1 MLYLC
6 SVKQLENRILM
17 RIVLFCENKYAIDI
31 LNPIQEH
38 VIRGNLP
45 HDVLWYIHKPK
56 ISTFEY
62 ADRVEWTNSMQE
74 VYDFNPEA
82 IFVPGNIVP
91 YYLPG
96 VKIQVFHGYA
106 AEKKDHW
113 IIRRYFDTY
122 FTQGPYFTSHFK
134 QLAQKYGD
142 FEVVETGWPKQDW
155 IKEHLHDYDAER
167 DRLLKESGKKAIV
180 LYAPTFSPKL
190 TSLPYMKEQLARL
203 AEERDALVVM
213 KFHPLT
219 RQEWVDEYRDLAK
232 GRSDM
237 MFIDKGE
244 NVTKWQLLSDTL
256 LSDTS
261 STIYEFLLL
270 SRPVI
275 TLNTISKDIY
285 WENITDAD
293 NLIAAYDHALHDPKA
308 AARRQ
313 WIVDNYD
320 PYLDGHV
327 CQRMLDA
334 AEDYIRRHGVPRKR
348 KLNLWRKYTSV
359 KTFGWIDRKQQH

>member
-1 MLYLC
+1 M
-6 SVKQLENRILM
+6 RIL
-17 RIVLFCENKYAIDI
+17 LFCENRYAIDI
-31 LNPIQEH
+31 LNPLQEY
-38 VIRGNLP
+38 VTDNNLP
-45 HDVLWYIHKPK
+45 HEVMWYIHKPK

-62 ADRVEWTNSMQE
+62 ASKVRWTNSIQE
-74 VYDFNPEA
+74 AYDFSPEA
-82 IFVPGNIVP
+82 VFVPGNIVP

-134 QLAQKYGD
+134 ALSEEYGD

-155 IKEHLHDYDAER
+155 IKRNLHTYDAER
-167 DRLLKESGKKAIV
+167 QRLLDSTGRKSII

-190 TSLPYMKEQLARL
+190 TSLPLEGMKERLGEL
-203 AEERDALVVM
+203 AEHNDALVVM

-219 RQEWVDEYRDLAK
+219 RKEWADEYRAWAESKDNVI
-232 GRSDM
+232 
-237 MFIDKGE
+237 FVNQGE
-244 NVTKWQLLSDTL
+244 NITKYQLMSDVL
-256 LSDTS
+256 ISDTS
-261 STIYEFLLL
+261 STVYEFLLL

-275 TLNTISKDIY
+275 TVRTIAKDIY
-285 WENITDAD
+285 WENTATPDGLEEAYRRAMND
-293 NLIAAYDHALHDPKA
+293 PEAIAC
-308 AARRQ
+308 RQ

-327 CQRMLDA
+327 CERMLNA
-334 AEDYIRRHGVPRKR
+334 AADYIRRHGVPSKR
-348 KLNLWRKYTSV
+348 RLNLWRKYTSV
-359 KTFGWIDRKQQH
+359 KTFGFVKKR

>member
-1 MLYLC
+1 M
-6 SVKQLENRILM
+6 RIL
-17 RIVLFCENKYAIDI
+17 LFCENRYAIDI
-31 LNPIQEH
+31 LNPLQEY
-38 VIRGNLP
+38 VTDNNLP
-45 HDVLWYIHKPK
+45 HEVMWYIHKPK

-62 ADRVEWTNSMQE
+62 ASKVRWTNSIQE
-74 VYDFNPEA
+74 AYDFSPEA
-82 IFVPGNIVP
+82 VFVPGNIVP

-134 QLAQKYGD
+134 ALSEEYGD

-155 IKEHLHDYDAER
+155 IKRNLHTYDVER
-167 DRLLKESGKKAIV
+167 QRLLDSTGRKSII

-190 TSLPYMKEQLARL
+190 TSLSLEGMKERLGEL
-203 AEERDALVVM
+203 AERNDALVVM

-219 RQEWVDEYRDLAK
+219 RKEWADEYRAWAESKDNVI
-232 GRSDM
+232 
-237 MFIDKGE
+237 FVNQGE
-244 NVTKWQLLSDTL
+244 NITKYQLMSDVL
-256 LSDTS
+256 ISDTS
-261 STIYEFLLL
+261 STVYEFLLL

-275 TLNTISKDIY
+275 TVRTIAKDIY
-285 WENITDAD
+285 WENTATPDG
-293 NLIAAYDHALHDPKA
+293 LEEAYRRAMNDPEA
-308 AARRQ
+308 IARRQ

-327 CQRMLDA
+327 CERMLNA
-334 AEDYIRRHGVPRKR
+334 AAYYIRRHGVPSKR
-348 KLNLWRKYTSV
+348 RLNLWRKYTSV
-359 KTFGWIDRKQQH
+359 KTFGFVKKR

>member
-1 MLYLC
+1 M
-6 SVKQLENRILM
+6 RIL
-17 RIVLFCENKYAIDI
+17 LFCENRYAIDI
-31 LNPIQEH
+31 LNPLQEY
-38 VIRGNLP
+38 VTDNNLP
-45 HDVLWYIHKPK
+45 HEVMWYIHKPK

-62 ADRVEWTNSMQE
+62 ASKVRWTNSIQE
-74 VYDFNPEA
+74 AYDFSPEA
-82 IFVPGNIVP
+82 VFVPGNIVP

-134 QLAQKYGD
+134 ALSEEYGD

-155 IKEHLHDYDAER
+155 IKCNLHTYDAER
-167 DRLLKESGKKAIV
+167 LRLLDSTGRKRII

-190 TSLPYMKEQLARL
+190 TSLPLEGMKERLGEL
-203 AEERDALVVM
+203 AEHNDALVVM

-219 RQEWVDEYRDLAK
+219 RKEWADEYRAWAESKDNVI
-232 GRSDM
+232 
-237 MFIDKGE
+237 FVNQGE
-244 NVTKWQLLSDTL
+244 NITKYQLMSDVL
-256 LSDTS
+256 ISDTS
-261 STIYEFLLL
+261 STVYEFLLL

-275 TLNTISKDIY
+275 TVRTIAKDIY
-285 WENITDAD
+285 WENTATPDG
-293 NLIAAYDHALHDPKA
+293 LEEAYRRAMNDPEA
-308 AARRQ
+308 IARRQ

-327 CQRMLDA
+327 CERMLNA
-334 AEDYIRRHGVPRKR
+334 AADYIRRHGVPSKR
-348 KLNLWRKYTSV
+348 RLNLWRKYTSV
-359 KTFGWIDRKQQH
+359 KTFGFVKKR

>member
-1 MLYLC
+1 M
-6 SVKQLENRILM
+6 RIL
-17 RIVLFCENKYAIDI
+17 LFCENRYAIDI
-31 LNPIQEH
+31 LNPLQEY
-38 VIRGNLP
+38 VTDNNLP
-45 HDVLWYIHKPK
+45 HEVMWYIHKPK

-62 ADRVEWTNSMQE
+62 ASKVRWTNSIQE
-74 VYDFNPEA
+74 AYDFSPEA
-82 IFVPGNIVP
+82 VFVPGNIVP

-134 QLAQKYGD
+134 ALSEEYGD

-155 IKEHLHDYDAER
+155 IKRNLHTYDTER
-167 DRLLKESGKKAIV
+167 QRLLDSTGRKRII

-190 TSLPYMKEQLARL
+190 TSLPLEGMKERLGEL
-203 AEERDALVVM
+203 AERNDALVVM

-219 RQEWVDEYRDLAK
+219 RKEWADEYRAWAESKDNVI
-232 GRSDM
+232 
-237 MFIDKGE
+237 FVNQGE
-244 NVTKWQLLSDTL
+244 NITKYQLMSDVL
-256 LSDTS
+256 ISDTS
-261 STIYEFLLL
+261 STVYEFLLL

-275 TLNTISKDIY
+275 TVRTIAKDIY
-285 WENITDAD
+285 WENTATPDG
-293 NLIAAYDHALHDPKA
+293 LEEAYRRAMNDPEA
-308 AARRQ
+308 IARRQ

-327 CQRMLDA
+327 CERMLNA
-334 AEDYIRRHGVPRKR
+334 AADYIRRHGVPSKR
-348 KLNLWRKYTSV
+348 RLNLWRKYTSV
-359 KTFGWIDRKQQH
+359 KTFGFVKKR

>member
-1 MLYLC
+1 M
-6 SVKQLENRILM
+6 RIL
-17 RIVLFCENKYAIDI
+17 LFCENRYAIDI
-31 LNPIQEH
+31 LNPLQEY
-38 VIRGNLP
+38 VTDNNLP
-45 HDVLWYIHKPK
+45 HEVMWYIHKPK

-62 ADRVEWTNSMQE
+62 VSKVRWTNSIQE
-74 VYDFNPEA
+74 AYDFSPEA
-82 IFVPGNIVP
+82 VFVPGNIVP

-134 QLAQKYGD
+134 ALSEEYGD

-155 IKEHLHDYDAER
+155 IKRNLHTYDAER
-167 DRLLKESGKKAIV
+167 QRLLDSTGRKRII

-190 TSLPYMKEQLARL
+190 TSLPLEGMKERLGEL
-203 AEERDALVVM
+203 AEHNDALVVM

-219 RQEWVDEYRDLAK
+219 RKEWADEYRAWAESKDNVI
-232 GRSDM
+232 
-237 MFIDKGE
+237 FVNQGE
-244 NVTKWQLLSDTL
+244 NITKYQLMSDVL
-256 LSDTS
+256 ISDTS
-261 STIYEFLLL
+261 STVYEFLLL

-275 TLNTISKDIY
+275 TVRTIAKDIY
-285 WENITDAD
+285 WENTATPDG
-293 NLIAAYDHALHDPKA
+293 LEEAYRRAMNDPEA
-308 AARRQ
+308 IARRQ

-327 CQRMLDA
+327 CERMLNA
-334 AEDYIRRHGVPRKR
+334 AADYIRRHGVPSKR
-348 KLNLWRKYTSV
+348 RLNLWRKYTSV
-359 KTFGWIDRKQQH
+359 KTFGFVKKR

>member
-1 MLYLC
+1 M
-6 SVKQLENRILM
+6 
-17 RIVLFCENKYAIDI
+17 FCENRYAIDI
-31 LNPIQEH
+31 LNPLQEY
-38 VIRGNLP
+38 VTDNNLP
-45 HDVLWYIHKPK
+45 HEVMWYIHKPK

-62 ADRVEWTNSMQE
+62 ASKVRWTNSIQE
-74 VYDFNPEA
+74 AYDFSPEA
-82 IFVPGNIVP
+82 VFVPGNIVP

-134 QLAQKYGD
+134 ALSEEYGD

-155 IKEHLHDYDAER
+155 IKRNLHTYDAER
-167 DRLLKESGKKAIV
+167 QRLLDSTGRKSII

-190 TSLPYMKEQLARL
+190 TSLPLEGMKERLGEL
-203 AEERDALVVM
+203 AEHNDALVVM

-219 RQEWVDEYRDLAK
+219 RKEWADEYRAWAESKDNVI
-232 GRSDM
+232 
-237 MFIDKGE
+237 FVNQGE
-244 NVTKWQLLSDTL
+244 NITKYQLISDVL
-256 LSDTS
+256 ISDTS
-261 STIYEFLLL
+261 STVYEFLLL

-275 TLNTISKDIY
+275 TVRTIAKDIY
-285 WENITDAD
+285 WENTATPDG
-293 NLIAAYDHALHDPKA
+293 LEEAYRRAMNDPEA
-308 AARRQ
+308 IARRQ

-327 CQRMLDA
+327 CERMLNA
-334 AEDYIRRHGVPRKR
+334 AADYIRRHGVPSKR
-348 KLNLWRKYTSV
+348 RLNLWRKYTSV
-359 KTFGWIDRKQQH
+359 KTFGFVKKR

>member
-1 MLYLC
+1 M
-6 SVKQLENRILM
+6 
-17 RIVLFCENKYAIDI
+17 FCENRYAIDI
-31 LNPIQEH
+31 LNPLQEY
-38 VIRGNLP
+38 VTDNNLP
-45 HDVLWYIHKPK
+45 HEVMWYIHKPK

-62 ADRVEWTNSMQE
+62 ASKVRWTNSIQE
-74 VYDFNPEA
+74 AYDFSPEA
-82 IFVPGNIVP
+82 VFVPGNIVP

-134 QLAQKYGD
+134 ALSEEYGD

-155 IKEHLHDYDAER
+155 IKRNLHTYDAER
-167 DRLLKESGKKAIV
+167 QRLLDSTGRKSII

-190 TSLPYMKEQLARL
+190 TSLPLEGMKERLGEL
-203 AEERDALVVM
+203 AEHNDALVVM

-219 RQEWVDEYRDLAK
+219 RKEWADEYRAWAESKDNVI
-232 GRSDM
+232 
-237 MFIDKGE
+237 FVNQGE
-244 NVTKWQLLSDTL
+244 NITKYQLMSDVL
-256 LSDTS
+256 ISDTS
-261 STIYEFLLL
+261 STVYEFLLL

-275 TLNTISKDIY
+275 TVRTIAKDIY
-285 WENITDAD
+285 WENTATPDG
-293 NLIAAYDHALHDPKA
+293 LEEAYRRAMNDPEA
-308 AARRQ
+308 IARRQ

-327 CQRMLDA
+327 CERMLNA
-334 AEDYIRRHGVPRKR
+334 AADYIRRHGVPSKR
-348 KLNLWRKYTSV
+348 RLDLWRKYTSV
-359 KTFGWIDRKQQH
+359 KTFGFVKKR

>member
-1 MLYLC
+1 M
-6 SVKQLENRILM
+6 RIL
-17 RIVLFCENKYAIDI
+17 LFCENRYAIDI
-31 LNPIQEH
+31 LNPLQEY
-38 VIRGNLP
+38 VTDNNLP
-45 HDVLWYIHKPK
+45 HEVMWYIHKPK

-62 ADRVEWTNSMQE
+62 ASKVRWTNSIQE
-74 VYDFNPEA
+74 AYDFSPEA
-82 IFVPGNIVP
+82 VFVPGNIVP

-134 QLAQKYGD
+134 ALSEEYGD

-155 IKEHLHDYDAER
+155 IKRNLHTYDAER
-167 DRLLKESGKKAIV
+167 QRLLDSTGRKRII

-190 TSLPYMKEQLARL
+190 TSLPLEGMKEHLGEL
-203 AEERDALVVM
+203 AERNDALVVM

-219 RQEWVDEYRDLAK
+219 RKEWADEYRAWAETKDNVI
-232 GRSDM
+232 
-237 MFIDKGE
+237 FVNQGE
-244 NVTKWQLLSDTL
+244 NITKYQLMSDVL
-256 LSDTS
+256 ISDTS
-261 STIYEFLLL
+261 STVYEFLLL

-275 TLNTISKDIY
+275 TVRTIAKDIY
-285 WENITDAD
+285 WENTATPDG
-293 NLIAAYDHALHDPKA
+293 LEEAYRRAMNDPEA
-308 AARRQ
+308 IARRQ

-327 CQRMLDA
+327 CERMLNA
-334 AEDYIRRHGVPRKR
+334 AADYIRRHGVPNKR
-348 KLNLWRKYTSV
+348 RLNLWRKYTSV
-359 KTFGWIDRKQQH
+359 KTFGFVKKK

>member
-1 MLYLC
+1 M
-6 SVKQLENRILM
+6 RIL
-17 RIVLFCENKYAIDI
+17 LFCENRYAIDI
-31 LNPIQEH
+31 LNPLQEY
-38 VIRGNLP
+38 VTDNNLP
-45 HDVLWYIHKPK
+45 HEVMWYIHKPK

-62 ADRVEWTNSMQE
+62 ASKVRWTNSIQE
-74 VYDFNPEA
+74 AYDFSPEA
-82 IFVPGNIVP
+82 VFVPGNIVP

-134 QLAQKYGD
+134 ALSEEYGD

-155 IKEHLHDYDAER
+155 IKRNLHTYDDER
-167 DRLLKESGKKAIV
+167 QRLLDSTGRKRII

-190 TSLPYMKEQLARL
+190 TSLPLEGMKERLGEL
-203 AEERDALVVM
+203 AEHNDALVVM

-219 RQEWVDEYRDLAK
+219 RKEWADEYRAWAETKDNVI
-232 GRSDM
+232 
-237 MFIDKGE
+237 FVNQGE
-244 NVTKWQLLSDTL
+244 NITKYQLMSDVL
-256 LSDTS
+256 ISDTS
-261 STIYEFLLL
+261 STVYEFLLL

-275 TLNTISKDIY
+275 TVRTIAKDIY
-285 WENITDAD
+285 WEDTATPDG
-293 NLIAAYDHALHDPKA
+293 LEEAYRRAMNDPEA
-308 AARRQ
+308 IARRQ

-327 CQRMLDA
+327 CERMLNA
-334 AEDYIRRHGVPRKR
+334 AADYIRRHGVPSKR
-348 KLNLWRKYTSV
+348 RLNLWRKYTSV
-359 KTFGWIDRKQQH
+359 KTFGFVKKR

>member
-1 MLYLC
+1 M
-6 SVKQLENRILM
+6 RIL
-17 RIVLFCENKYAIDI
+17 LFCENRYAIDI
-31 LNPIQEH
+31 LNPLQEY
-38 VIRGNLP
+38 VTDNNLP
-45 HDVLWYIHKPK
+45 HEVMWYIHKPK

-62 ADRVEWTNSMQE
+62 ASKVRWTNSIQE
-74 VYDFNPEA
+74 AYDFSPEA
-82 IFVPGNIVP
+82 VFVPGNIVP

-134 QLAQKYGD
+134 ALSEEYGD

-155 IKEHLHDYDAER
+155 IKRNLHTYDAER
-167 DRLLKESGKKAIV
+167 QRLLDSTGRKSII

-190 TSLPYMKEQLARL
+190 TSLPLEGMKERLGEL
-203 AEERDALVVM
+203 AEHNDALVVM

-219 RQEWVDEYRDLAK
+219 RKEWADEYRAWAESKDNVI
-232 GRSDM
+232 
-237 MFIDKGE
+237 FVNQGE
-244 NVTKWQLLSDTL
+244 NITKYQLMSDVL
-256 LSDTS
+256 ISDTS
-261 STIYEFLLL
+261 STVYEFLLL

-275 TLNTISKDIY
+275 TVRTIAKDIY
-285 WENITDAD
+285 WENTATPDG
-293 NLIAAYDHALHDPKA
+293 LEEAYRRAMNNPEA
-308 AARRQ
+308 IARRQ

-327 CQRMLDA
+327 CERMLNA
-334 AEDYIRRHGVPRKR
+334 AADYIRRHGVPSKR
-348 KLNLWRKYTSV
+348 RLNLWRKYTSV
-359 KTFGWIDRKQQH
+359 KTFGFVKKR

>member
-1 MLYLC
+1 M
-6 SVKQLENRILM
+6 RIL
-17 RIVLFCENKYAIDI
+17 LFCENRYAIDI
-31 LNPIQEH
+31 LNTLQEY
-38 VIRGNLP
+38 VTDNNLP
-45 HDVLWYIHKPK
+45 HEVMWYIHKPK

-62 ADRVEWTNSMQE
+62 ASKVRWTNSIQE
-74 VYDFNPEA
+74 AYDFSPEA
-82 IFVPGNIVP
+82 VFVPGNIVP

-134 QLAQKYGD
+134 ALSEEYGD

-155 IKEHLHDYDAER
+155 IKRNLHTYDAER
-167 DRLLKESGKKAIV
+167 QRLLDSTGRKRII

-190 TSLPYMKEQLARL
+190 TSLPLEGMKERLGEL
-203 AEERDALVVM
+203 AECNDALVVM

-219 RQEWVDEYRDLAK
+219 RKEWADEYRAWAESKDNVI
-232 GRSDM
+232 
-237 MFIDKGE
+237 FVNQGE
-244 NVTKWQLLSDTL
+244 NITKYQLMSDVL
-256 LSDTS
+256 ISDTS
-261 STIYEFLLL
+261 STVYEFLLL

-275 TLNTISKDIY
+275 TVRTIAKDIY
-285 WENITDAD
+285 WENTATPDG
-293 NLIAAYDHALHDPKA
+293 LEEAYRRAMNDPEA
-308 AARRQ
+308 IARRQ

-327 CQRMLDA
+327 CERMLNA
-334 AEDYIRRHGVPRKR
+334 AADYIRRHGVPSKR
-348 KLNLWRKYTSV
+348 RLNLWRKYTSV
-359 KTFGWIDRKQQH
+359 KTFGFVKKR

>member
-1 MLYLC
+1 M
-6 SVKQLENRILM
+6 
-17 RIVLFCENKYAIDI
+17 FCENRYAIDI
-31 LNPIQEH
+31 LNPLQEY
-38 VIRGNLP
+38 VTDNNLP
-45 HDVLWYIHKPK
+45 HEVMWYIHKPK

-62 ADRVEWTNSMQE
+62 ASKVRWTNSIQE
-74 VYDFNPEA
+74 AYDFSPEA
-82 IFVPGNIVP
+82 VFVPGNIVP

-134 QLAQKYGD
+134 ALSEEYGD

-155 IKEHLHDYDAER
+155 IKRNLHTYDAER
-167 DRLLKESGKKAIV
+167 QRLLDSTGRKRII

-190 TSLPYMKEQLARL
+190 TSLPLEGMKERLGEL
-203 AEERDALVVM
+203 AEHNDALVVM

-219 RQEWVDEYRDLAK
+219 RKEWADEYRAWSESKDNVI
-232 GRSDM
+232 
-237 MFIDKGE
+237 FVNQGE
-244 NVTKWQLLSDTL
+244 NITKYQLMSDVL
-256 LSDTS
+256 ISDTS
-261 STIYEFLLL
+261 STVYEFLLL

-275 TLNTISKDIY
+275 TVRTIAKDIY
-285 WENITDAD
+285 WENTATPDG
-293 NLIAAYDHALHDPKA
+293 LEEAYRRAMNDPEA
-308 AARRQ
+308 IARRQ

-327 CQRMLDA
+327 CERMLNA
-334 AEDYIRRHGVPRKR
+334 AADYIRRHGVPSKR
-348 KLNLWRKYTSV
+348 RLNLWRKYTSV
-359 KTFGWIDRKQQH
+359 KTFGFVKKR

>member
-1 MLYLC
+1 M
-6 SVKQLENRILM
+6 RIL
-17 RIVLFCENKYAIDI
+17 LFCENRYAIDI
-31 LNPIQEH
+31 LNPLQEY
-38 VIRGNLP
+38 VTDNNLP
-45 HDVLWYIHKPK
+45 HEVMWYIHKPK

-62 ADRVEWTNSMQE
+62 ASKVRWTNSIQE
-74 VYDFNPEA
+74 AYDFSPEA
-82 IFVPGNIVP
+82 VFVPGNIVP

-134 QLAQKYGD
+134 ALSEEYGD

-155 IKEHLHDYDAER
+155 IKRNLHTYDAER
-167 DRLLKESGKKAIV
+167 QRLLDSTGRKRII

-190 TSLPYMKEQLARL
+190 TSLPLEGMKERLGEL
-203 AEERDALVVM
+203 AEHNDALVVM

-219 RQEWVDEYRDLAK
+219 RKEWADEYRAWAESKDNVI
-232 GRSDM
+232 
-237 MFIDKGE
+237 FVNQGE
-244 NVTKWQLLSDTL
+244 NITKYQLMSDVL
-256 LSDTS
+256 ISDTS
-261 STIYEFLLL
+261 STVYEFLLL

-275 TLNTISKDIY
+275 TVRTIAKDIY
-285 WENITDAD
+285 WEDTATPDG
-293 NLIAAYDHALHDPKA
+293 LEEAYRRAMNDPEA
-308 AARRQ
+308 IARRQ

-327 CQRMLDA
+327 CERMLNA
-334 AEDYIRRHGVPRKR
+334 AADYIRRHGVPSKR
-348 KLNLWRKYTSV
+348 RLNLWRKYTSV
-359 KTFGWIDRKQQH
+359 KTFGFVKKR